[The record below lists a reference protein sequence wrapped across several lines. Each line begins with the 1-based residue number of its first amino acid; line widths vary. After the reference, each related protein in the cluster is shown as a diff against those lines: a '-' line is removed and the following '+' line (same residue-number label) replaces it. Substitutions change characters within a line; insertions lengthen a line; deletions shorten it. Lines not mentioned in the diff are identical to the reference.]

1 MKKNMYKKIMIV
13 TVLSSSIMLNGCVS
27 TEEVSTDNTNL
38 SKQESESSMSDT
50 DMKETVDTPVDYD
63 FNEDYVDSAQLFLS
77 SFAESFDNT
86 HEESFT
92 MGYNQNVYL
101 DSIVEKSGKIPFFQ
115 VYHGMQYN
123 YLVDLVHDLSD
134 DLKKD
139 LVVHIDDYNED
150 IKEFFDYDKLSNE
163 QRILIYLANVNNHFF
178 YDHTLKERLDSS
190 EINKKVDYDSLFDSA
205 SFVFVNNN
213 KVDVLLEE
221 LKSLKDYETKED
233 FLLHYYSELQLVHV
247 EDDNKWFINPNSFVE
262 LSLMENKPRL

>member
-1 MKKNMYKKIMIV
+1 
-13 TVLSSSIMLNGCVS
+13 
-27 TEEVSTDNTNL
+27 
-38 SKQESESSMSDT
+38 
-50 DMKETVDTPVDYD
+50 
-63 FNEDYVDSAQLFLS
+63 
-77 SFAESFDNT
+77 
-86 HEESFT
+86 
-92 MGYNQNVYL
+92 
-101 DSIVEKSGKIPFFQ
+101 
-115 VYHGMQYN
+115 MQYN